1 MLVLFPPFESAREQ
15 LFNSFFD
22 CQSGTSIAS
31 ISVHPLSI
39 PVLVI
44 TSQKRLK
51 TSRYQVNA
59 EVETHDDDLVYNDL
73 FIKFPQESS
82 ASIGSAYEAIEHLL
96 AEAETYFQVSWT
108 ASEDD
113 DDASVFSRAGSNT
126 KFFGISNRT
135 MSFKG

>member
-1 MLVLFPPFESAREQ
+1 MLEIRIVNQMLVLFPPFESAREQ

-22 CQSGTSIAS
+22 CQSGTSIAF
-31 ISVHPLSI
+31 ISVHPLRI
-39 PVLVI
+39 LVLVI

-96 AEAETYFQVSWT
+96 AQAETYFQVS
-108 ASEDD
+108 
-113 DDASVFSRAGSNT
+113 
-126 KFFGISNRT
+126 
-135 MSFKG
+135 